1 MGRARSAAEGF
12 HVSRLASRTSPASVS
27 LSICISLCISK
38 GFVPAGPPRS
48 TSPNQPTRHPP
59 APAPPLP
66 ILIPSRFSYTTKST
80 VLRPMRSLLCRLQSH
95 GLASSSTLA
104 RTIRP
109 SPTFRRTSSSTL
121 DSKHAPYK
129 VFDRSTLLHHRDL
142 AFGKSNSE
150 RSRTVGYLREEI
162 GERVME
168 RFEVRPSLRPP
179 SLSQNRALT
188 EHPWTWWGEQDV
200 KLPDPSDEN
209 EGVDVLEITS
219 GPGTFARLVEDDG
232 RVRGVQMVE
241 SSGASLSPCLST
253 PQRAN

>member
-1 MGRARSAAEGF
+1 
-12 HVSRLASRTSPASVS
+12 
-27 LSICISLCISK
+27 
-38 GFVPAGPPRS
+38 
-48 TSPNQPTRHPP
+48 
-59 APAPPLP
+59 
-66 ILIPSRFSYTTKST
+66 
-80 VLRPMRSLLCRLQSH
+80 MRSLLCHLQPHRL
-95 GLASSSTLA
+95 APSSALA
-104 RTIRP
+104 RTVRP

-121 DSKHAPYK
+121 DSTPGPYK

-142 AFGKSNSE
+142 AFGNSNAE

-168 RFEVRPSLRPP
+168 RFEVRSSLRPP
-179 SLSQNRALT
+179 ILSQNRALI
-188 EHPWTWWGEQDV
+188 EHPWTWCGEQDV

-241 SSGASLSPCLST
+241 SSGASFSPHLST
-253 PQRAN
+253 PSKSNTHTSDVGGCE